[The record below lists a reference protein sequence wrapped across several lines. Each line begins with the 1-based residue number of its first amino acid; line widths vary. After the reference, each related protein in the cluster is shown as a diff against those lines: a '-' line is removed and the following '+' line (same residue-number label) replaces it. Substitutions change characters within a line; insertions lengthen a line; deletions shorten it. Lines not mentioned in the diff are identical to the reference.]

1 MSQHSTLSLGQRLVR
16 STGLQLILVAGS
28 FSLVTYTLGRN
39 SGIQQ
44 SEAHRTNL
52 SITQIREQLS
62 GKLRVPMFL
71 NDLNASA
78 IDAQPD
84 LLKNFDTLGRRFWH
98 QLKAFPVDYINYGA
112 RDGSFLGL
120 ERGTDDDVLLY
131 EDSTRLGRGQLTVF
145 SLSPRGKRLEPTE
158 IIPGMSATHEEA
170 WYVDTVDAG
179 RPTWSSIYAW
189 EDQPDVHSVS
199 YNTPL
204 FDGDGQLLGVIG
216 VDMVINQLSTWLSQA
231 WGKRSGL
238 AVLIEADGRLIASS
252 DPSIPLTKTGGSNE
266 RSSLGELDHPL
277 AEMLHRIHQKPG
289 DSAQPALQRHNEE
302 AFLLQSTPWGGDHG
316 LNWVLLTASSANEEV
331 TQAGRTLSLEIG
343 AAVLALGF
351 TLLLNRSLINRIL
364 QPLSALRQAS
374 RSTEQ
379 QINLLGDDQPQTLQ
393 YRCELDQKSGQELLD
408 LNMAVQSMVNAFNQL
423 TRNLSAKEQQIT
435 QMFQKQRLRDEQ
447 ALTQMN
453 QRLKVSLEAAAIAHE
468 INQPLSILR
477 LTAQRLQHQL
487 RQRANGDDPV
497 ELLEALQILD
507 DQSSQIARTTDQI
520 KAILR
525 NANTSLTRLDLRD
538 VLNSVQLYV
547 NSNLIEASSWIS
559 AALPSELKGHQGAWV
574 DGDAVQ
580 LQIAVINL
588 VKNAVDALLL
598 QPSATEAPE
607 IVIRLERRQQNWAIV
622 VDDNGP
628 GLPDDHPRDVPL
640 YSSKPSGSGLGLF
653 IVRSAMDSHNGEL
666 TLGISPSGG
675 TRAVLL
681 LPRQG

>member
-28 FSLVTYTLGRN
+28 FSLLTYTLGRN
-39 SGIQQ
+39 SGIQE
-44 SEAHRTNL
+44 SEVHRTNL
-52 SITQIREQLS
+52 SITEIREQLS

-84 LLKNFDTLGRRFWH
+84 LLKNFDALGRRFWH

-112 RDGSFLGL
+112 PDGSFLGL
-120 ERGTDDDVLLY
+120 ERGSDDDVLLY

-145 SLSPRGKRLEPTE
+145 SLSAGGERLEPTE

-170 WYVDTVDAG
+170 WYVDTVTAG
-179 RPTWSSIYAW
+179 RSSWSSIYAW
-189 EDQPDVHSVS
+189 EDQPDIHSVS

-216 VDMVINQLSTWLSQA
+216 VDMVINQLSTWLHQV
-231 WGKRSGL
+231 WGSRDGL

-252 DPSIPLTKTGGSNE
+252 DPSIPLTTTGENNE
-266 RSSLGELDHPL
+266 RSSLGELKHPL
-277 AEMLHRIHQKPG
+277 AEMLHRIQQAPG
-289 DSAQPALQRHNEE
+289 GAAQPQLFRHENGT
-302 AFLLQSTPWGGDHG
+302 FLLQSTPWGSDLG
-316 LNWVLLTASSANEEV
+316 LDWVLLTASSANAEV
-331 TQAGRTLSLEIG
+331 TQARITLAIEIG

-364 QPLSALRQAS
+364 QPLNALQRAS
-374 RSTEQ
+374 QTTEK
-379 QINLLGDDQPQTLQ
+379 QINQLEDAQPQALE
-393 YRCELDQKSGQELLD
+393 YRCELDQNSGQELLD
-408 LNMAVQSMVNAFNQL
+408 LNVAVQSMVKAFNQL
-423 TRNLSAKEQQIT
+423 TQNLAAKEQQIT
-435 QMFQKQRLRDEQ
+435 RMFQEQRLQDEQ
-447 ALTQMN
+447 ALAQMN
-453 QRLKVSLEAAAIAHE
+453 HRLKVSLEAAAIAHE

-487 RQRANGDDPV
+487 RERAEADDPA

-507 DQSSQIARTTDQI
+507 DQASRIAQTTDQM
-520 KAILR
+520 KAIIR
-525 NANTSLTRLDLRD
+525 NANTSLSRIDLRD
-538 VLNSVQLYV
+538 VLDSIELYV
-547 NSNLIEASSWIS
+547 NSNLIEASSWITTS
-559 AALPSELKGHQGAWV
+559 LPSELKEQQAWV
-574 DGDAVQ
+574 EGDAVQ

-588 VKNAVDALLL
+588 VKNAVDALSH
-598 QPSATEAPE
+598 QPPTTVAPE
-607 IVIRLERRQQNWAIV
+607 IAIRLERREQHWAIV

-628 GLPDDHPRDVPL
+628 GLPDDHTGDMPL

-653 IVRSAMDSHNGEL
+653 IVRSAMEGHNGEL
-666 TLGISPSGG
+666 TLGVSPSGG

>member
-1 MSQHSTLSLGQRLVR
+1 MSQHNALSLGQRLAR

-28 FSLVTYTLGRN
+28 FSLLTYTLGRN

-71 NDLNASA
+71 NDLNTSA
-78 IDAQPD
+78 IDAQPE
-84 LLKNFDTLGRRFWH
+84 LLKDFDTLGRRFWR
-98 QLKAFPVDYINYGA
+98 QLKAFPVDYINYGGP
-112 RDGSFLGL
+112 DGSFLGL
-120 ERGTDDDVLLY
+120 ERSSDGDFLHY
-131 EDSTRLGRGQLTVF
+131 EDSTRLGRGQLTVY
-145 SLSPRGKRLEPTE
+145 SLSPRGERLKKTE
-158 IIPGMSATHEEA
+158 IIPDMSATHEEA
-170 WYVDTVDAG
+170 WYVDTVAAG
-179 RPTWSSIYAW
+179 RSTWSSIYAW
-189 EDQPDVHSVS
+189 EDQPDIHSVS

-231 WGKRSGL
+231 WGSRSGL
-238 AVLIEADGRLIASS
+238 ALLVEADGRLIASS
-252 DPSIPLTKTGGSNE
+252 DPSIPLTRTGETND
-266 RSSLGELDHPL
+266 RSSLGELEHPL

-289 DSAQPALQRHNEE
+289 GASQPELERHDDG
-302 AFLLQSTPWGGDHG
+302 AFLLQSTPWGADHG

-331 TQAGRTLSLEIG
+331 TQASLTLALQIL

-374 RSTEQ
+374 QTTEQ
-379 QINLLGDDQPQTLQ
+379 QINRLGDAPPQALQ
-393 YRCELDQKSGQELLD
+393 YRCELDRKSGQELLD
-408 LNMAVQSMVNAFNQL
+408 LNVAVQSMVKAFNQL
-423 TRNLSAKEQQIT
+423 TKNLSAKEQQIT
-435 QMFQKQRLRDEQ
+435 RMFQERRLRDEQ
-447 ALTQMN
+447 ALAQMN
-453 QRLKVSLEAAAIAHE
+453 HRLKVSLEAAAIAHE

-477 LTAQRLQHQL
+477 LTAQRLQHQF
-487 RQRANGDDPV
+487 RKRGDADDPA
-497 ELLEALQILD
+497 ELMEGLQTLD
-507 DQSSQIARTTDQI
+507 DQASRIARTTDQI

-525 NANTSLTRLDLRD
+525 NANTSLSRLDLRD
-538 VLNSVQLYV
+538 VLDSIQLYV
-547 NSNLIEASSWIS
+547 SSNLMEASSWIS
-559 AALPSELKGHQGAWV
+559 TARSPEVNTQGAWV

-598 QPSATEAPE
+598 QPPATDAPE
-607 IVIRLERRQQNWAIV
+607 IVIRLERREENWAIV

-628 GLPDDHPRDVPL
+628 GLPDDHPGHLPL
-640 YSSKPSGSGLGLF
+640 TSSKPSGSGLGLF
-653 IVRSAMDSHNGEL
+653 IVRSAMDGHNGEL
-666 TLGISPSGG
+666 MLGVSPSGG

-681 LPRQG
+681 LPRQS